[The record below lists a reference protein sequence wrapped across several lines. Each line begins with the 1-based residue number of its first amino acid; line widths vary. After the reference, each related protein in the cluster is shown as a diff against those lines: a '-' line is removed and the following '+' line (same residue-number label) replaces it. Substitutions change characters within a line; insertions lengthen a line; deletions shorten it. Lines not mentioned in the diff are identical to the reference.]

1 MDRLAAM
8 QAFVRVVET
17 GSFSAAAPALNMG
30 QPAISKTVAQLEARL
45 GVRLLM
51 RSTHGLT
58 PTEAG
63 QSFYER
69 AKRSIEEADEAEA
82 VARGA
87 GKGLTGRLR
96 ISAAVTFARLHIV
109 PRLPKF
115 LAAHPGLTLDVVL
128 DDRIIDL
135 IEEGVDIALRMG
147 PLADSTSLSAR
158 KLASGPHH
166 VLGTPAYFARS
177 GVPATPA
184 ELAGHAAVIYTQQ
197 GAGTWCFRQGATEV
211 SVTVS
216 GPLRVSAAE
225 GVRAAV
231 LADMGLTIASAW
243 MFGPELESGAV
254 QRVLTDWSLPPIDL
268 WAVYPTGRMP
278 SAKARA
284 FAAFVEAELTQ
295 ASSEPKAVTVT
306 PNEAPALS
314 EAEGT
319 GL

>member
-1 MDRLAAM
+1 M

-17 GSFSAAAPALNMG
+17 GSFSAAARALNMG
-30 QPAISKTVAQLEARL
+30 QPAISKTVAQLEGRL

-109 PRLPKF
+109 PHLPKF

-166 VLGTPAYFARS
+166 VLGTPA
-177 GVPATPA
+177 
-184 ELAGHAAVIYTQQ
+184 ELATHAAVIYTRQ

-231 LADMGLTIASAW
+231 LADMGLTITSAW

-254 QRVLTDWSLPPIDL
+254 QRVLTNWSLPPIDL

-306 PNEAPALS
+306 PSEAPALS
-314 EAEGT
+314 EAEGR

>member
-8 QAFVRVVET
+8 QAFVRVVEA
-17 GSFSAAAPALNMG
+17 GSFSAAARALNMG

-51 RSTHGLT
+51 RSTQGLA

-69 AKRSIEEADEAEA
+69 AKRSIEEADEADA

-109 PRLPKF
+109 PHLPKF
-115 LAAHPGLTLDVVL
+115 LAAHPGLTMDVLL
-128 DDRIIDL
+128 DDRIVDL

-147 PLADSTSLSAR
+147 ALVDSTSLTAR
-158 KLASGPHH
+158 RLASGGHH

-184 ELAGHAAVIYTQQ
+184 ELAGHAAVVYTQQ
-197 GAGTWCFRQGATEV
+197 APRTWCFRQGATEV
-211 SVTVS
+211 PVSIS
-216 GPLRVSAAE
+216 GPLRMNAAE

-231 LADMGLTIASAW
+231 LADMGLTITSAW
-243 MFGPELESGAV
+243 MFGPELASGAV
-254 QRVLTDWSLPPIDL
+254 QRVLTEWSLPPLDL

-284 FAAFVEAELTQ
+284 FAAFVEAELNR
-295 ASSEPKAVTVT
+295 SLMS
-306 PNEAPALS
+306 
-314 EAEGT
+314 
-319 GL
+319 